1 VAEPL
6 FGKVRALPQ
15 RTLDGV
21 RSVVDTALDKVFD
34 APYDVRTPAEL
45 ERLVLGGPHGT
56 GPGGPP
62 TGLGAFVVAATPMAQ
77 RALRTAAKS
86 GRLAGKVPLPSAKAV
101 RITALTLP
109 VAMRVG
115 STSRRGYREVQLL
128 ASYLIVK
135 LRDSGVAPERGFV
148 RALTTSI
155 YVDPAR
161 RPRFDV
167 STSRHAG
174 AISRQWTLRSLGGDG
189 EDALRTRV
197 ARWVEAV
204 DRLDL
209 AALAAEWR
217 GGHVIDV

>member
-1 VAEPL
+1 MADPL
-6 FGKVRALPQ
+6 LGKMRALPQ

-21 RSVVDTALDKVFD
+21 RSLVDNALDKVFD
-34 APYDVRTPAEL
+34 APYGVATPAEL
-45 ERLVLGGPHGT
+45 ERLVIEGPHGT

-115 STSRRGYREVQLL
+115 STSRRGYRELQLL
-128 ASYLIVK
+128 ASYLIAK
-135 LRDSGVAPERGFV
+135 LRDAGVPVERGFV
-148 RALTTSI
+148 RALTMSI

-161 RPRFDV
+161 QPRFGV
-167 STSRHAG
+167 PSSRYAG
-174 AISRQWTLRSLGGDG
+174 AVSRQWTLRSLGGDG
-189 EDALRTRV
+189 EEALRSR
-197 ARWVEAV
+197 ARRWVEAV
-204 DRLDL
+204 DRIDL
-209 AALAAEWR
+209 AELAVEWR
-217 GGHVIDV
+217 GGDVVDI

>member
-1 VAEPL
+1 VADPII
-6 FGKVRALPQ
+6 GKVRALPQ
-15 RTLDGV
+15 RTVDSVRALVDG
-21 RSVVDTALDKVFD
+21 ALDKVFD

-45 ERLVLGGPHGT
+45 ERLVLEGPHGT
-56 GPGGPP
+56 GPGNAP
-62 TGLGAFVVAATPMAQ
+62 TGLGAAMIAATPVVQ
-77 RALRTAAKS
+77 RALRTAARS
-86 GRLAGKVPLPSAKAV
+86 GRIAGKVPLPSAKAI

-115 STSRRGYREVQLL
+115 NTSRRGYRELQLL

-135 LRDSGVAPERGFV
+135 LRDAGVAPERGFV

-167 STSRHAG
+167 STSRYAG

-189 EDALRTRV
+189 EDALRAR
-197 ARWVEAV
+197 AGRWVEAV
-204 DRLDL
+204 DRVDL

-217 GGHVIDV
+217 GGNVIDV